1 MKPRAARSSIAGL
14 LAVSLLSSASALAND
29 AERVWYGSLTGLHN
43 MPSDSEAELGTRSL
57 GTIGGDLELSDETGF
72 ALAIGFETG
81 DAQQVELEVAFRSS
95 DIEGASGVRVASQ
108 PVPAGYYRMTG
119 DVDTWSLMMN
129 ARQLFDVDV
138 GSVRPYIGGGVGFAR
153 HDGAAALAIPPIPSL
168 LPTGLEGK
176 DSGDDT
182 VFAYQFMAGVE
193 VELAEGARLFGGYRY
208 MATTDLEIERLTAS
222 YHAHAIEAGIR
233 IRF

>member
-14 LAVSLLSSASALAND
+14 LAVSLLSASALADD
-29 AERVWYGSLTGLHN
+29 AGWVWYGSLTGLRN
-43 MPSDSEAELGTRSL
+43 MPSDSEAELETRSL
-57 GTIGGDLELSDETGF
+57 GTIGGDIELSDETGF
-72 ALAIGFETG
+72 ALALGFETG

-95 DIEGASGVRVASQ
+95 DIEGASGVRVGSQ
-108 PVPAGYYRMTG
+108 SVPAGYRMTG

-129 ARQLFDVDV
+129 ARQLFDV

-153 HDGAAALAIPPIPSL
+153 HDGTAALAIQPMPPLPS
-168 LPTGLEGK
+168 GLEGE

-182 VFAYQFMAGVE
+182 VVAYQFMAGVE
-193 VELAEGARLFGGYRY
+193 VELAEGAQLFGGYRY

-222 YHAHAIEAGIR
+222 FRTHAIEAGIR

>member
-29 AERVWYGSLTGLHN
+29 AERVWYGSLTGLRN

-57 GTIGGDLELSDETGF
+57 GTIGGDIDLSDETGF

-95 DIEGASGVRVASQ
+95 DIEGASGVRVGSQ
-108 PVPAGYYRMTG
+108 SVPAGYRMTG

-129 ARQLFDVDV
+129 ARQLFDV

-153 HDGAAALAIPPIPSL
+153 HDGTAALAIQPMPPL
-168 LPTGLEGK
+168 LPSGLEGE

-182 VFAYQFMAGVE
+182 VVAYQFMAGVE
-193 VELAEGARLFGGYRY
+193 VELAEGAQLFGGYRY

-222 YHAHAIEAGIR
+222 FRTHAIEAGIR